1 MPVDPKA
8 GSATGR
14 KRSRE
19 EEDFDS
25 EEGTDQGRH
34 GVGKGP
40 RKEQE
45 KQIKNGKQAHART
58 GGPRVNEYTTC
69 GQACATPSALTG
81 YLRVNSGDKLYSCHA
96 CGKAFAQSTH
106 LARHLWVHSKNC

>member
-25 EEGTDQGRH
+25 EERRDQGRH
-34 GVGKGP
+34 GVGKAP
-40 RKEQE
+40 RKEQG
-45 KQIKNGKQAHART
+45 KQIKNGQQAHART
-58 GGPRVNEYTTC
+58 VGPRVNEYTC
-69 GQACATPSALTG
+69 
-81 YLRVNSGDKLYSCHA
+81 
-96 CGKAFAQSTH
+96 
-106 LARHLWVHSKNC
+106 